1 MRLCRLIAVAAAFI
15 CTAIVAVAAPRAVY
29 KVRGVVTDAESGETV
44 PYAQIAPVGTY
55 TKHLTDD
62 NGAFTVNTPRS
73 FTAIIVSAL
82 GYEADTIQITND
94 VNPNSLRINLL
105 PTGVA
110 LSEVVAKP
118 KKERYSKKNNPA
130 VEFMRRVK
138 EGGELTDPRRNPYY
152 SFDRYERI
160 TLALNHVTDSSA
172 VFRHF
177 PELLQYK
184 DTSDVSGTP
193 ILNVSVKEKAAEVHY
208 RRNPEA
214 TRTYVH
220 GIRRRGV
227 DDIFDQQAIQ
237 TLLEDVL
244 REVDIYSNDINIL
257 QNRFVSPL
265 GRLAPD
271 FYKFYLTDTVT
282 VDTARCIVLSFV
294 PRTSES
300 FGFTGRLYVDQG
312 DSTMFVRR
320 IEMNVPHDINLNF
333 IDHLYINQ
341 SYARAADGSRLKLRD
356 DMAIEISL
364 LGQHFYTRRNTAYSN
379 HSFEPVGDEAFAS
392 TRPYEEAPYAEAQ
405 TDEFWESRRTPGI
418 SGSEKHMG
426 EMMTTLRSNK
436 FYYWGEKVLHALST
450 GYVGTRRENSKFDI
464 GPVNTFISGNSLE
477 GVRLR
482 FGGMTTAALSKRLFA
497 RGYGAWG
504 TRDHRW
510 KYMAELEWSFIDK
523 RVHPREFPVHSVAV
537 TSKYDVDFLGQHYFF
552 TNADNFVLSL
562 KRKPDHQITY
572 LRENRITYT
581 LELYNNFSVKATFG
595 HQRQE
600 ATQWMTFVDGLG
612 QSFSGYNE
620 AYAEVQLR
628 YAPGEKFF
636 QMRSVRVPVNLDAP
650 VFTLTHRVSP
660 RGFMGSAFTVNR
672 TEASVQ
678 KRFWLSA
685 FGFVDALVKGG
696 HVWSRS
702 PYPALLIPNANL
714 SYTIQPESFALMN
727 AMEFINDS
735 YVQWDLTYW
744 ANGALFNRIPL
755 LKKTKLREVVSL
767 RGVWGHLSHRNRPDL
782 NPDLYRFP
790 AAADTRL
797 MGSTPYM
804 EVSAGL
810 DNIFRIL
817 RLDYVWRLTYRDA
830 PGIDR
835 SGLRVALHITF

>member
-208 RRNPEA
+208 RRNPEV

>member
-1 MRLCRLIAVAAAFI
+1 MRAVRLIAVA
-15 CTAIVAVAAPRAVY
+15 TALLCCAIAAVAAPRAVY
-29 KVRGVVTDAESGETV
+29 RVRGVVSDAESGETV

-62 NGAFTVNTPRS
+62 NGVFAVNTPRS
-73 FTAIIVSAL
+73 FTAIVVSAL
-82 GYEADTIQITND
+82 GYEADTIVITND
-94 VNPNSLRINLL
+94 LNPNALRVQLL

-110 LSEVVAKP
+110 LGEVVAKP
-118 KKERYSKKNNPA
+118 KKEKYSKKNNPA
-130 VEFMRRVK
+130 VAFMRRVK

-208 RRNPEA
+208 RRDPEA

-300 FGFTGRLYVDQG
+300 FGFTGRLYVDEG
-312 DSTMFVRR
+312 DTTMFVRR

-341 SYARAADGSRLKLRD
+341 SYTRATDGSRLKQRD
-356 DMAIEISL
+356 DMAIEMSL

-379 HSFEPVGDEAFAS
+379 HSFRPVADDAFAS
-392 TRPYEEAPYAEAQ
+392 SRPYEEAPYAEAQ
-405 TDEFWESRRTPGI
+405 TDDFWATRRTPGI
-418 SGSEKHMG
+418 SGSEEHMG
-426 EMMTTLRSNK
+426 EMMTTLRRNK
-436 FYYWGEKVLHALST
+436 VYYWGEKVLHILST

-482 FGGMTTAALSKRLFA
+482 LGGMTTATLSKHLFA
-497 RGYGAWG
+497 KGYGAWG

-510 KYMAELEWSFIDK
+510 KYMAELEWSFSEK
-523 RVHPREFPVHSVAV
+523 RVHPREFPVHSIAV

-562 KRKPDHQITY
+562 KRKPDHQMTY
-572 LRENRITYT
+572 LRENRLTYT
-581 LELYNNFSVKATFG
+581 LELYNNFSLKATIG
-595 HQRQE
+595 HERQE
-600 ATQWMTFVDGLG
+600 ATEWMTFVDGLG
-612 QSFSGYNE
+612 HSFSGYNE
-620 AYAEVQLR
+620 AYAELQLR

-636 QMRSVRVPVNLDAP
+636 QMRNVRVPVNLDAP
-650 VFTLTHRVSP
+650 VFTITHRIAP
-660 RGFMGSAFTVNR
+660 GGFLGSAFTVNR

-755 LKKTKLREVVSL
+755 LKKTKLREVVAF
-767 RGVWGHLSHRNRPDL
+767 RGIWGHLSHRNRPDL
-782 NPDLYRFP
+782 NPGLYRFP
-790 AAADTRL
+790 EAAATQL

-804 EVSAGL
+804 EISAGL
-810 DNIFRIL
+810 DNIFRML
-817 RLDYVWRLTYRDA
+817 RLDYVWRLTYRQT